1 MSCEKARDFIEPMK
15 YIGREIP
22 RTDATE
28 KVSGRFRYLGDES
41 SCDLLHAA
49 VLMSPIPHGRVLKF
63 DASRAENMEGV
74 VRVFSPW
81 SAPSTRYNSGVFYP
95 TQEMHPDETILTDYV
110 RHVGDRVAIV
120 VATSERVARSALK
133 QIDVTYEE
141 YAPVL
146 DPEQVLAEG
155 LSIHPGEPTVFEG
168 SMKYGDAEAAF
179 ASAHTICEDIV
190 STPRIHHAAMEPHV
204 CTCYPFSPG
213 GVEIHTPCMLAFAVH
228 CGVGRILNL
237 PLSKIRVLKAP
248 MGGTFGGKQEF
259 ILEPVCAFLCL
270 ELRRPVRLAYNR
282 EETVIAT
289 RCRTPAI
296 GRIRTAISE
305 RGEITAR
312 SIDMLVDAGAYLSG
326 GKGVAMSMSK
336 KVARL
341 YRIPALSYYGRAVRT
356 NSVPGGAARGYG
368 SPQLHAITEI
378 HTDLI
383 AKRLKMDPIE
393 FRRRN
398 LVHPFEPDLS
408 GGAPLGNAGAL
419 ACLEEGVKR
428 FRWYQRLEETTK
440 STGRYRRGIGMAS
453 ATHINGHGGSQTVE
467 FLNMSIRMYED
478 GSVVLQSALH
488 EFGTGSLTVF
498 AQLVAEVLS
507 LPIERITATE
517 ADTLM
522 GHYDV
527 GCIATRVV
535 YVMGS
540 CTVELAQKLRSKLIS
555 LSARV
560 VGLSPDDLYLEN
572 GSIRSRSD
580 ERFEM
585 PYGEAV
591 CRVGQELQLEMSETI
606 DYRCKTNPGAYAAHF
621 AEVEVDTLTGRVR
634 VLDYLAVHDV
644 GRALNPLFIRGQ
656 IYGGVQMGI
665 GLAICEELKY
675 DERGYPTTRN
685 FDKLVMLNAPEM
697 PNVDILLLERHEDS
711 GPFGAKGVGEIATIP
726 CAPAVVNAINRALN
740 LEMKTLPLS
749 PIRIVEALS

>member
-1 MSCEKARDFIEPMK
+1 MK
-15 YIGREIP
+15 PLKYVGKEIP
-22 RTDATE
+22 RTDAGE

-41 SCDLLHAA
+41 SRDLLHAA
-49 VLMSPIPHGRVLKF
+49 VLMSPIPHGKVLSF
-63 DASRAENMEGV
+63 DASRAEAMAGV

-81 SAPSTRYNSGVFYP
+81 SAPKTRYNSGVFYP
-95 TQEMHPDETILTDYV
+95 TQDMHPDETILTDYV

-120 VATSERVARSALK
+120 VATSERIARRALRE
-133 QIDVTYEE
+133 IDVTYEE
-141 YAPVL
+141 YPAVL
-146 DPEQVLAEG
+146 DPEKVAAEG
-155 LSIHPGEPTVFEG
+155 LSIHPGEPATFEG
-168 SMKYGDAEAAF
+168 NMTYGDTDAAF
-179 ASAHTICEDIV
+179 TAAHTVCEDVV
-190 STPRIHHAAMEPHV
+190 STPRIHHAAMEPHI

-213 GVEIHTPCMLAFAVH
+213 SVEIHTPCMLTFAVH
-228 CGVGRILNL
+228 CGVGRILGL

-289 RCRTPAI
+289 RCRNPAV
-296 GRIRTAISE
+296 GRIRTATDE
-305 RGEITAR
+305 HGRITAR
-312 SIDMLVDAGAYLSG
+312 TIEMLVDAGAYLSG
-326 GKGVAMSMSK
+326 GKGVAMSMAK

-341 YRIPALSYYGRAVRT
+341 YRVPALSFTGKAVRT
-356 NSVPGGAARGYG
+356 NCVPGGAARGYG
-368 SPQLHAITEI
+368 SPQLHAVTEI
-378 HTDLI
+378 HTDLV
-383 AKRLKMDPIE
+383 AKRLGLDPIE

-398 LVHPFEPDLS
+398 LVEPFEPDLS

-419 ACLEEGVKR
+419 ACLEAGVER
-428 FRWYQRLEETTK
+428 FRWYERMQDCRK
-440 STGRYRRGIGMAS
+440 SGGRYRRGVGMAS

-507 LPIERITATE
+507 LPIERIAVTE

-540 CTVELAQKLRSKLIS
+540 CTVELAQKLHDKLIA

-560 VGLSPDDLYLEN
+560 LDRQPDDLYLED
-572 GSIRSRSD
+572 GCIRSKEDRS
-580 ERFEM
+580 FVV

-591 CRVGQELQLEMSETI
+591 CRVGQELQVEMSETI
-606 DYRCKTNPGAYAAHF
+606 DYRSKTNPGAYAAHF

-644 GRALNPLFIRGQ
+644 GRTLNPLFIRGQ

-665 GLAICEELKY
+665 GLALCEELKY

-685 FDKLVMLNAPEM
+685 FDKFVMLNAPEM
-697 PNVDILLLERHEDS
+697 PEVELLLLERPEDS

-726 CAPAVVNAINRALN
+726 CAPAVVNAVNRALG
-740 LEMKTLPLS
+740 LELKNLPLT
-749 PIRIVEALS
+749 PMRIVEALAD